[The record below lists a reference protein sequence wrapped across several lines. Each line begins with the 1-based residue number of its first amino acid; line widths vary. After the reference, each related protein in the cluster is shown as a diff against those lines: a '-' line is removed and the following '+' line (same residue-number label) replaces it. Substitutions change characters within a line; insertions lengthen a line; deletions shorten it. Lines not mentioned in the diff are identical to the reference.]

1 MTSLSVRSFEQSFHR
16 KEILVND
23 VWTVLYWLTEIG
35 GYENGALPLCKHGV
49 YAHRSLNATKHRF
62 KDP

>member
-1 MTSLSVRSFEQSFHR
+1 MTSLSVRSFHR

-35 GYENGALPLCKHGV
+35 GYENRALPLCKHGV
-49 YAHRSLNATKHRF
+49 STHMSLNAAKHR
-62 KDP
+62 